1 MEGAGDFN
9 KVQFGW
15 SCDQNGFETEAGRE
29 VKSRETF
36 FFDGRNYSIFI
47 YIYILMANDSAKREK
62 HMMQERGGSIARG
75 RRGWDQWP
83 VQVFALD
90 RSKRQLIPKLQ
101 EGKRG
106 LWANAHNP

>member
-29 VKSRETF
+29 VKSRETS

-62 HMMQERGGSIARG
+62 TDDAGERREHCSREEGMGSVASAGVCLR
-75 RRGWDQWP
+75 
-83 VQVFALD
+83 
-90 RSKRQLIPKLQ
+90 
-101 EGKRG
+101 
-106 LWANAHNP
+106 